1 MTKEEGVVETL
12 TRTIF
17 KVGKNEKTYATIALV
32 IVTFCV

>member
-17 KVGKNEKTYATIALV
+17 KVGKNEKTYATIALG